1 MTLRA
6 LERTALAGLL
16 IGIVL
21 LVVDAIEHDPANF
34 FRYIPR
40 FRPGRGAWW
49 HLQWLWHTRP
59 ALLLGFLILCTALV
73 LALVVVVAGLVRGLG
88 ESERAAEEGGSA
100 LTGGHADTG
109 AR

>member
-6 LERTALAGLL
+6 LERTAIAGLL
-16 IGIVL
+16 TGIGL

-40 FRPGRGAWW
+40 LRHGRGVWW
-49 HLQWLWHTRP
+49 HLQSLWHTRP
-59 ALLLGFLILCTALV
+59 ALLLGFFILSTALV
-73 LALVVVVAGLVRGLG
+73 LALVVVVAGLLRGLG
-88 ESERAAEEGGSA
+88 EGEESESA
-100 LTGGHADTG
+100 PMGEHADTG